1 LPWFRIRKKRSS
13 DDQTSD
19 VPELEAK
26 PEPQLTDS
34 AAEAAGSDSTDP
46 TKPKRRRGSRGG
58 RGRKKP
64 SSGSTPTAAAPER
77 KEKAE
82 GKQPQR
88 RELSQRQERRRDQ
101 SSRRRREPQR
111 RAPLPAAKRELLVS
125 VDVGERRVAILEDER
140 VAEVYL
146 ERPERRSI
154 AGNIYLGRVDN
165 VLPGME
171 AAFVEIGLEKNGFL
185 YVDEIVRPEL
195 EKGHGRKIQDL
206 VSRGQTILVQAVKDP
221 MKTKGARLTTQI
233 SLPGRFVVLVPQ
245 GEGLGVSR
253 RLDDDERT
261 RLKDI
266 LKRLDVKEGG
276 VIVRT
281 AAEGASEEDIER
293 DLVFLQRLWRS
304 IQAKAKTAKAPELV
318 YQEAELPLRVVRD
331 LFTGDFEKAYID
343 DERTHRRIVGY
354 LKKTSPHMV
363 ERVVRYKEKTPLME
377 QFGVEE
383 EIKSTIGRRVDLPSG
398 GYLIFDYAEA
408 FTVIDVNTGRF
419 VGGRGKNSGGRL
431 EDTITKNNL
440 EAVKEVVRQLRLR
453 DIGGI
458 IVIDFIDM
466 ANPKNRATV
475 EEALRTELE
484 RDRTKT
490 YVVEISPLGLVEM
503 TRQNVTDGP
512 REVMT
517 RKCPTCGG
525 DGIVYSEA
533 SAAIDVERRL
543 RALSAGSRAHA
554 FRVELADPIAS
565 ALVGPGARRLIELEA
580 LTKKRFFLEGKP
592 ETHLDHFVVLS
603 EGKLADLAPPAPVGE
618 DAETMLQLVEV
629 DRYDAAAAV
638 GKLDGLDLVV
648 ADAASLVGKRVK
660 VRVERVLDSRAYAVL
675 VRKTKETPEPLT
687 AEGEAEKPTRKP
699 PARKGAVVAK
709 EADTAEA
716 EEPVVVEEPETDT
729 EEEVEGE
736 EAAEAEE
743 APKPKKKTRRGSR
756 GGRKR
761 KKPATAETPETVE
774 AGLEAESNAE
784 ETPEPPRAVTIH
796 VPGDD
801 LGRDG
806 AVEPAEPAI
815 SEPEVADEPTS
826 AEAEEA
832 PKPKKKT
839 RRGSR
844 GGKNRKKKPATAATT
859 NGAETGESSE
869 QPQDDPEQQ
878 STNGDFEYVPMSEW
892 GDELD
897 RSR

>member
-1 LPWFRIRKKRSS
+1 
-13 DDQTSD
+13 
-19 VPELEAK
+19 
-26 PEPQLTDS
+26 
-34 AAEAAGSDSTDP
+34 
-46 TKPKRRRGSRGG
+46 
-58 RGRKKP
+58 
-64 SSGSTPTAAAPER
+64 
-77 KEKAE
+77 
-82 GKQPQR
+82 
-88 RELSQRQERRRDQ
+88 
-101 SSRRRREPQR
+101 
-111 RAPLPAAKRELLVS
+111 
-125 VDVGERRVAILEDER
+125 
-140 VAEVYL
+140 
-146 ERPERRSI
+146 
-154 AGNIYLGRVDN
+154 
-165 VLPGME
+165 ME

-185 YVDEIVRPEL
+185 YVDEIVSPEL

-206 VSRGQTILVQAVKDP
+206 ISRGQTILVQAVKDP

-253 RLDDDERT
+253 RLDDDERN

-304 IQAKAKTAKAPELV
+304 IQAKAKSAKAPELV

-331 LFTGDFEKAYID
+331 LFTGDFEKAYVD
-343 DERTHRRIVGY
+343 DERTHRRLVGY
-354 LKKTSPHMV
+354 LKKTSPHMA

-377 QFGVEE
+377 AFGVDQ
-383 EIKSTIGRRVDLPSG
+383 EIKSTIGRRIDLPSG

-475 EEALRTELE
+475 EEALRSELE

-543 RALSAGSRAHA
+543 RALATGSRAQA
-554 FRVELADPIAS
+554 FRVELAEPIAS

-592 ETHLDHFVVLS
+592 ATHLDHFVVLS
-603 EGKLADLAPPAPVGE
+603 EGKLADLAPPAPVAE
-618 DAETMLQLVEV
+618 DAESMIQLVEV
-629 DRYDAAAAV
+629 DRYDGAAAV
-638 GKLDGLDLVV
+638 GKLDGLDVVV
-648 ADAASLVGKRVK
+648 AEGASLVGKRVK
-660 VRVERVLDSRAYAVL
+660 VRVERVLDGRAYAVL
-675 VRKTKETPEPLT
+675 MRKAKEAPEPLT

-699 PARKGAVVAK
+699 PARKGATPTK
-709 EADTAEA
+709 EPEA
-716 EEPVVVEEPETDT
+716 PDVDGIEVEEPVVANEPET
-729 EEEVEGE
+729 
-736 EAAEAEE
+736 AAEAEAEVEVEETEDAEE
-743 APKPKKKTRRGSR
+743 APQPKKKTRRGSR
-756 GGRKR
+756 GGRNRK
-761 KKPATAETPETVE
+761 KKPATADAAA
-774 AGLEAESNAE
+774 AGADDGGSSEES
-784 ETPEPPRAVTIH
+784 PEPPRAVTIH
-796 VPGDD
+796 VPGEE
-801 LGRDG
+801 LGREG
-806 AVEPAEPAI
+806 ETEPIEGTPAQ
-815 SEPEVADEPTS
+815 PETEAADEPTA
-826 AEAEEA
+826 AEGAQEASEVLEA
-832 PKPKKKT
+832 PGRASAASPTAPAAKKKT

-844 GGKNRKKKPATAATT
+844 GGRNRKKKPAAAT
-859 NGAETGESSE
+859 NGTESAAEAEE
-869 QPQDDPEQQ
+869 PAQAPEEP
-878 STNGDFEYVPMSEW
+878 STNGDFEYVPMAEW
-892 GDELD
+892 GDELESN
-897 RSR
+897 R